1 MLLRKVHK
9 IILYKQTSWLRVY
22 IELNNQKKS
31 EVKTGVEKSCSKLI
45 NIAVYG
51 KAMENVDKKKG
62 GQNSDKLALYK
73 L

>member
-31 EVKTGVEKSCSKLI
+31 EVKTGVEKSCSKLF